1 MSRRLA
7 RFRVANVAPQVTCNY
22 MVWIPSI
29 LTSPF
34 AVEAASMPFDNIT
47 TSSIVVGGIKYEI
60 PVKRISQG
68 DWSCTLNESI
78 LMTTLY
84 QALLKQHD
92 EIYSDG
98 NEEGLNMVYRP
109 DGWVSRFALN
119 DVYIFV
125 TDGVT
130 SEAPIVFC
138 ILENCFLKKID
149 DLSFD
154 AGGATSPTKIK
165 LTFAYNGLQDG
176 IDTIDNIMGGLN
188 LGGALKASAIA
199 AGVAG
204 ITATAAGL
212 KKIDSLLSGELKL

>member
-22 MVWIPSI
+22 LVWIPSI

-47 TSSIVVGGIKYEI
+47 TSSMVVGGIKYEI

-98 NEEGLNMVYRP
+98 NEDDENEVKRP

-125 TDGVT
+125 TDGIT

-149 DLSFD
+149 DLTFD

-188 LGGALKASAIA
+188 LGGALKASAIV

-212 KKIDSLLSGELKL
+212 KKVDSLLNGLKL